1 MNKISI
7 ASLITALI
15 FISFSYKVN
24 ANDIEN
30 SSAIPVIHSI
40 PTSIT
45 PLYNSYSGETI
56 KYELKV
62 YENKSTK
69 IYDEKKKTG
78 VFDNNSNAINDIDHH
93 TFKFITIKISHN
105 NSLELLTFKESLN
118 PESIPS
124 GNNFLMFV
132 QKLDKEHYQYVLLE
146 LPDFHGSS
154 NYYLDNPIKSL
165 FYERRK
171 VIIRKGQSLR
181 IEIRNNGVQRI
192 YILTPKEQS

>member
-7 ASLITALI
+7 ASLITALT

-69 IYDEKKKTG
+69 IYGEKKKTG
-78 VFDNNSNAINDIDHH
+78 VFDNNSNAINDID
-93 TFKFITIKISHN
+93 
-105 NSLELLTFKESLN
+105 
-118 PESIPS
+118 
-124 GNNFLMFV
+124 
-132 QKLDKEHYQYVLLE
+132 
-146 LPDFHGSS
+146 
-154 NYYLDNPIKSL
+154 
-165 FYERRK
+165 
-171 VIIRKGQSLR
+171 
-181 IEIRNNGVQRI
+181 
-192 YILTPKEQS
+192 